1 MPLVYR
7 EYGNTCQGQGLGLNT
22 YIYGYSILALP
33 ARHSRL
39 YVNRL
44 CLTVKHER
52 NTKMD
57 NLTKWTEAAE
67 RALPVAVNAK
77 ASKEQKQTAFSELAF
92 LSLQVLA
99 SGKAKDEISLA
110 KAVSKEG
117 KFQALRQ
124 CVSNARP
131 LANMLHEGKDIVIEN
146 KKEKTFSTFSKAQI
160 LETETALFS
169 VASAYKAYRA
179 TQEKVVKEMT
189 NDDFAKLELEATGE
203 MTFSEFS
210 KLSQGAKDDVI
221 NRGKIRYTEGL
232 KEQATMQAAA
242 NLQMVID
249 AYNDLSDDDKET
261 FLKSIGEAS
270 QAQAA

>member
-1 MPLVYR
+1 MDK
-7 EYGNTCQGQGLGLNT
+7 
-22 YIYGYSILALP
+22 LAQW
-33 ARHSRL
+33 
-39 YVNRL
+39 N
-44 CLTVKHER
+44 
-52 NTKMD
+52 
-57 NLTKWTEAAE
+57 EAAE
-67 RALPVAVNAK
+67 KALPVAVNAK
-77 ASKEQKQTAFSELAF
+77 ATKEQKQSAFSELAF

-99 SGKAKDEISLA
+99 AGIAKDEISLA

-131 LANMLHEGKDIVIEN
+131 LANMLQEGKEIVIEN
-146 KKEKTFSTFSKAQI
+146 KKEKTFSSFTKEQVLKS
-160 LETETALFS
+160 ETPLFS
-169 VASAYKAYRA
+169 VASAYKAHRA

-203 MTFSEFS
+203 MTFSEYS

-232 KEQATMQAAA
+232 KEQAAMQAAVT
-242 NLQMVID
+242 LQSLIE
-249 AYNDLSDDDKET
+249 AYNSLADDDKEI
-261 FLKSIGEAS
+261 FLKSIGHAE